1 LSHHNKKIFII
12 GSSGLVGSNLLSFC
26 SRYSF
31 LTIPTFH
38 RYFPEEYRETG
49 LNLDITNPQA
59 LRESLETV
67 DPDCVVNLSC
77 LGVAFCENDPER
89 AYQVQ
94 VAGVRDLADA
104 CKEYNIRL
112 IHLSTDM
119 VYSGNKGTA
128 YNLSDVPDPT
138 SVYGKTKL
146 DGEEAIQ
153 EIGGSYVIIRSALVL
168 GRGRFRRGGFLD
180 WMVERIAGGKEL
192 PLFTDQLRTPLVV
205 DDLID
210 TIFALAE
217 ASFTGILLAGGDEG
231 VNRVAIGE
239 KLLHAMGVSCECIKP
254 VVMDSL
260 EHAVPLQRDLRLDS
274 AKLKEVLHRGTF
286 TGIGDYFKKEF
297 GEDSDM

>member
-1 LSHHNKKIFII
+1 LSHHNKKILII

-38 RYFPEEYRETG
+38 RYLPDEYRKTG
-49 LNLDITNPQA
+49 LHLDITNPKV
-59 LRESLETV
+59 LRECLKTV

-77 LGVAFCENDPER
+77 LEVAFCEKDPGR
-89 AYQVQ
+89 AYLVQ
-94 VAGVRDLADA
+94 TMGVRDLADA
-104 CKEYNIRL
+104 CKANNIRL

-128 YNLSDVPDPT
+128 YTLSDVPDPT

-146 DGEEAIQ
+146 AGEEAIR

-168 GRGRFRRGGFLD
+168 GRGRFRRCGFLD

-205 DDLID
+205 DDLIN
-210 TIFALAE
+210 TIFALVE
-217 ASFTGILLAGGDEG
+217 SSFTGILLAGGDEG

-274 AKLKEVLHRGTF
+274 TLLKEVLNREKLTE
-286 TGIGDYFKKEF
+286 IGDYFKKEF
-297 GEDSDM
+297 V